1 MIARAL
7 GWLEQEEGLILP
19 FGFPVGGYA
28 GGVRP
33 IVGQAE
39 WDAYG
44 WNPPEYLS
52 FSAPDPEASPK
63 PTWEELIEAAGP
75 QSATTSWPRRIE
87 ALRQECRTR
96 ITKAY
101 GKQTIEEEI
110 LKRLG
115 DAPVAAGDQRRRLMI
130 GRFRELRLWLEV
142 GASLEELS
150 GFDVTDDTHWPGGE
164 T

>member
-28 GGVRP
+28 GGVRS

-52 FSAPDPEASPK
+52 FSEPDPEASLK
-63 PTWEELIEAAGP
+63 PTWAELIEASGA
-75 QSATTSWPRRIE
+75 AERDDLVALHIE

-101 GKQTIEEEI
+101 GEETIEEEI
-110 LKRLG
+110 LRRLG
-115 DAPVAAGDQRRRLMI
+115 DAPVAAGDQSRRLLI
-130 GRFRELRLWLEV
+130 SRFRELRLWIEV
-142 GASLEELS
+142 GASLTDLS
-150 GFDVTDDTHWPGGE
+150 GFDATDDTHWLGGE

>member
-19 FGFPVGGYA
+19 FGFPVGSYR

-33 IVGQAE
+33 IISEAE
-39 WDAYG
+39 WDAYD
-44 WNPPEYLS
+44 WNPPADLS
-52 FSAPDPEASPK
+52 FSDPDPEASPK
-63 PTWEELIEAAGP
+63 PTWAELIEAAGH
-75 QSATTSWPRRIE
+75 AERDDLVTLHIE

-101 GKQTIEEEI
+101 GESSIEEEI

-115 DAPVAAGDQRRRLMI
+115 DAPVAAGDQSRRLMI
-130 GRFRELRLWLEV
+130 WRFRELRLWLEV
-142 GASLEELS
+142 GASLTDLS
-150 GFDVTDDTHWPGGE
+150 GFDATDDTHWPGGE